1 MKKMFG
7 SNKHVN
13 YGIALALFGILVF
26 SLATSVE
33 GFGLK
38 EGITAPAKDKATAGE
53 TPAKLPAKKATTDTK
68 KTIEKALL
76 KLQQQSKP

>member
-1 MKKMFG
+1 MKKMFV

-33 GFGLK
+33 GFGVK
-38 EGITAPAKDKATAGE
+38 E
-53 TPAKLPAKKATTDTK
+53 TPAADENPAVKKAKKPSAKDAIK
-68 KTIEKALL
+68 EAQQKA
-76 KLQQQSKP
+76 QQMLMNLPKSKPSTN

>member
-1 MKKMFG
+1 MKKMFV

-33 GFGLK
+33 GFGVK
-38 EGITAPAKDKATAGE
+38 EGITAPAVKDENPPVK
-53 TPAKLPAKKATTDTK
+53 KAKKPSAK
-68 KTIEKALL
+68 HAIK
-76 KLQQQSKP
+76 

>member
-1 MKKMFG
+1 MKKMFV

-33 GFGLK
+33 GFGVK
-38 EGITAPAKDKATAGE
+38 EAPAADEK
-53 TPAKLPAKKATTDTK
+53 PAVKKAKKPSAKNAIKEITK
-68 KTIEKALL
+68 NVKEITKNKT
-76 KLQQQSKP
+76 P